1 VLAGPGDFAIGEERK
16 AIMPRSLPPSP
27 SVRFL
32 QKEAKDLLKSHKA
45 GDPACCPTLRYHYR
59 FSRASDKEILAAEV
73 SLQEVQHALALDYG
87 FKGWSAL
94 KAAADTPE
102 RGVGGLFQSLLRDAA
117 SGGAA
122 DLHLE
127 PMGGGVRVRQRID
140 GVLHEMTQLSRD
152 QGLAVTDEVFR
163 VCNLDAKD
171 KQHPQDGRMLLDVEG
186 RAIDVRV
193 NVTPMMG
200 GSSVVMRLLDRELVS
215 LRLEHLKMEPAQ
227 EDLYRKQVRAA
238 SGLILVSG
246 PAGCGKTTTLYASLM
261 ELRDPSRK
269 IVTIEDPVEVIFEGI
284 SQMRIRPEIGLGYE
298 DALRTALRQAPNVI
312 MVGEVRSLT
321 TAQLLVQAAVSGHLA
336 FSAMHTNDCPS
347 TIERLINMGLEPFQI
362 VDAVRCV
369 VAQRLLR
376 EICPHCKSEYQ
387 LGPDEVAALQL
398 GDTDCGRPVYRGA
411 GCEACR
417 QTGYKGRGPVYSI
430 MPMTPSVARR
440 VADRDLESIASAAR
454 EDGWTT
460 LREAAIRKLLRGETT
475 VEEVIKFT

>member
-1 VLAGPGDFAIGEERK
+1 VFADSGNFAIGEERK
-16 AIMPRSLPPSP
+16 AIMPRTLPQNP

-32 QKEAKDLLKSHKA
+32 QKEAKDLLKAHKSS
-45 GDPACCPTLRYHYR
+45 DPSCCPTLRYHYR
-59 FSRASDKEILAAEV
+59 FSRAADEEILKAEV

-87 FKGWSAL
+87 FKDW
-94 KAAADTPE
+94 KAMKATAEATVPGAGE
-102 RGVGGLFQSLLRDAA
+102 LLQPLLRDAVAVGA
-117 SGGAA
+117 S

-127 PMGGGVRVRQRID
+127 PGGDGVRVRQRID
-140 GVLHEMTQLSRD
+140 GILHEMSQLSRE
-152 QGLAVTDEVFR
+152 QGLSVTDEVFR
-163 VCNLDAKD
+163 DCHLDAKS
-171 KQHPQDGRMLLDVEG
+171 KNHPQDGRMLLDVEG
-186 RAIDVRV
+186 STIDIRV

-200 GSSVVMRLLDRELVS
+200 GSSVVMRLLNRELVS
-215 LRLEHLKMEPAQ
+215 LRLEHLKMEPEQ
-227 EDLYRKQVRAA
+227 EKLYRQQVGAA
-238 SGLILVSG
+238 NGLVLVSG

-269 IVTIEDPVEVIFEGI
+269 IVSIEDPVEVIFEGI
-284 SQMRIRPEIGLGYE
+284 SQMRLRPEIGLGYE

-321 TAQLLVQAAVSGHLA
+321 TAQLLAQAAVSGHLA
-336 FSAMHTNDCPS
+336 FSAMHTDDCPG
-347 TIERLINMGLEPFQI
+347 TIVRLINMGLEPFQI

-376 EICPHCKSEYQ
+376 EVCPHCRREDR
-387 LGPDEVAALQL
+387 LGDEAVAALGL
-398 GDTDCGRPVYRGA
+398 TDTDCGLSVSRGT

-417 QTGYKGRGPVYSI
+417 QTGYKGRGAVYSI

-440 VADRDLESIASAAR
+440 VADKDLASIGSAAR

-475 VEEVIKFT
+475 VEEVLKFT